1 MSFRSAIK
9 SRIAEYITSETRLRR
24 KRETFE
30 KQRKRQ
36 GHPHEV
42 HYFHH
47 VSDPYSHLALQK
59 LAGFQKNYAVKLTFH
74 LISGPP
80 AWATPDR
87 TGLDAYALMD
97 ANQLAAHL
105 GLSGVSQQ
113 KPSAERVTQAEAAMA
128 VHLSESMDIRKLQD
142 ISNALWS
149 NNEIALAS
157 EVNVEDAK
165 AQGDALL
172 EKLGHY
178 LGATFYYEG
187 EWYWGVD
194 RLHYLEDRLHQ
205 LGLGPAPSSNR
216 RSGPDQGVSDAR
228 VSCNEIDLFLS
239 FRSPYSYLAFNRT
252 CELSD
257 RLGAKLNILPVLPM
271 VMRGLPV
278 PPAKRKYILMDAA
291 REARSHGIPF
301 GRICDP
307 LGRPIERGY
316 SLLQY
321 AQEEGCLREY
331 CSAFMT
337 SVWSEGVD
345 ADTDNG
351 LAKIIEAAGL
361 DWSKARTIVDNDD
374 WRVQIEK
381 NRENLTA
388 PGLWGVPSYRVGT
401 TAIWGQ
407 DRIWAVEAA
416 LQHTTTP
423 IVSCQ
428 P

>member
-36 GHPHEV
+36 GRPHED

-47 VSDPYSHLALQK
+47 VSDPYSHLTLQK
-59 LAGFQKNYAVKLTFH
+59 LSGFQQSYKIKLTIH

-87 TGLDAYALMD
+87 AGLDAYALKD
-97 ANQLAAHL
+97 ANQLAVHL
-105 GLSGVSQQ
+105 GLSRVSQ
-113 KPSAERVTQAEAAMA
+113 KAASAERIAQAETAMA
-128 VHLSESMDIRKLQD
+128 AYLNAGMDIAKLQD

-149 NNEIALAS
+149 NNEIAPVS
-157 EVNVEDAK
+157 EVNVEAVK

-178 LGATFYYEG
+178 LGATFYYGG
-187 EWYWGVD
+187 EWYWSVD
-194 RLHYLEDRLHQ
+194 RLHYLEERLHQ
-205 LGLGPAPSSNR
+205 LGLGPAPSSDR
-216 RSGPDQGVSDAR
+216 RNGPDQGESGAKI
-228 VSCNEIDLFLS
+228 SCNEIDLFLS

-257 RLGAKLNILPVLPM
+257 RLGVKLNIRPVLPM

-291 REARSHGIPF
+291 REARYHGIPF

-307 LGRPIERGY
+307 LGRPIECGY

-321 AQEEGCLREY
+321 AEEEGRLREY

-337 SVWSEGVD
+337 SVWSKGVD
-345 ADTDNG
+345 AGTDNG
-351 LAKIIEAAGL
+351 LSKIVEASGL

-381 NRENLTA
+381 NREDLTA
-388 PGLWGVPSYRVGT
+388 LGLWCVPSYRVGT
-401 TAIWGQ
+401 AAIWGQ
-407 DRIWAVEAA
+407 DRLWAVEAA
-416 LQHTTTP
+416 FQHTTTP
-423 IVSCQ
+423 IVS
-428 P
+428 